1 MAIINNDITIYQKEN
16 KSLIFTITNSDGT
29 PKDMTSGSVKF
40 VIVKDGVVK
49 LTKIVGN
56 GILINNNKITVL
68 IEQVDTSSMVG
79 KFSYELRLVDIDNKS
94 VVSAIGDILIKKSN
108 TI

>member
-1 MAIINNDITIYQKEN
+1 MAIINNDILMYQKEN
-16 KSLIFTITNSDGT
+16 KSLVFTITNSDGT
-29 PKDMTSGSVKF
+29 PKDMTGGSVKF
-40 VIVKDGVVK
+40 VIIKDGVVK

-68 IEQVDTSSMVG
+68 IEQADTSSMMG

-94 VVSAIGDILIKKSN
+94 VVSALGDILIKKSN